1 MEQREVWG
9 GPASDM
15 GLKEAPRT
23 RVRMHRSRREHAGT
37 FVLLSV
43 HPETQRRGDRET
55 ERARNG
61 RKETEGEGQE
71 GRLAQWSLF
80 WVTWIHWVMC
90 LKMVSTA
97 FSASFL

>member
-61 RKETEGEGQE
+61 RKETEGEGHPE
-71 GRLAQWSLF
+71 MPSVPPPGTGGGELVRGP
-80 WVTWIHWVMC
+80 VPPGV
-90 LKMVSTA
+90 
-97 FSASFL
+97 